1 MMRKKTKMAWSV
13 ALSAAM
19 AAGLLA
25 GCGSN
30 GGTESTSGSTAA
42 SSAKTESSAS
52 DTTDTS
58 DRPTYK
64 IATVRWTDTWPTD
77 FLHEGVMKE
86 IEDKM
91 NINIDWQVYYN
102 SDWSEQKSLLLASGD
117 LPDAFLGSICLTQAD
132 MAQNKSA
139 FLDLTDLIEKD
150 MPNLKAAFEADPEL
164 KAVCT
169 SRDGR
174 IYSLPKKLPLRPKV
188 CGDVMCINQEWLD
201 NLGLETPKTYK
212 ELEEDLENHRVAE
225 AVIHQNQQTPTGQLI
240 AVLMNGKSKD
250 MYIDDVKEVRQM
262 LEDANVSYQMT
273 DVPKESKLLSVG
285 VPIASLGVMV
295 ILLFMLM
302 GRNAGSGG
310 GGSKMMNFGKSR
322 AQLTQPSGK
331 RFTFRDV
338 AGLQEEK
345 EDLKEIVDFLKA
357 RINITK

>member
-1 MMRKKTKMAWSV
+1 MMMRKKTKMAWSV

-30 GGTESTSGSTAA
+30 GGAESTSGSTAA
-42 SSAKTESSAS
+42 SSAKTESSAG
-52 DTTDTS
+52 DTADTS

-164 KAVCT
+164 KAV
-169 SRDGR
+169 
-174 IYSLPKKLPLRPKV
+174 
-188 CGDVMCINQEWLD
+188 
-201 NLGLETPKTYK
+201 
-212 ELEEDLENHRVAE
+212 
-225 AVIHQNQQTPTGQLI
+225 
-240 AVLMNGKSKD
+240 
-250 MYIDDVKEVRQM
+250 
-262 LEDANVSYQMT
+262 
-273 DVPKESKLLSVG
+273 
-285 VPIASLGVMV
+285 
-295 ILLFMLM
+295 
-302 GRNAGSGG
+302 
-310 GGSKMMNFGKSR
+310 
-322 AQLTQPSGK
+322 
-331 RFTFRDV
+331 
-338 AGLQEEK
+338 
-345 EDLKEIVDFLKA
+345 
-357 RINITK
+357 